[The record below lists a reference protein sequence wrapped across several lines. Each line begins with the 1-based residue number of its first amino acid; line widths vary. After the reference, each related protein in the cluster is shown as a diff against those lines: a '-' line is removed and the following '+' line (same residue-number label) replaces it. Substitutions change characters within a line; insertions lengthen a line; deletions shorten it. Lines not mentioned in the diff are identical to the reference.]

1 MSETITEGTHV
12 KENKINVSWIA
23 IRAGISRNRIKY
35 TEETLKKFAPTMAN
49 RPILKDHNATVDNA
63 VGLLT
68 NSASG
73 NGSEVSYSG
82 WVKEDGTKLL
92 EKIRDGRIKEVSI
105 GAIAGRLVKESDD
118 SDIMIAEDLVGLE
131 LSLTPTPGI
140 VGTSISQT
148 LESLKNG
155 KKAYLS
161 EDISLIR
168 EEEDEYV
175 CKDCDKEFPSQKALD
190 KHYEAEHE
198 EEEKEEEKISKDKFN
213 YLIGDLKK
221 QGLLKSFNLSYEQ
234 YMSEVNKMD
243 IKLQEELTA
252 SKEESKKLQEQV
264 NAFQASSKART
275 VEEYKKLAKEKGA
288 KERDVSSLSTEI
300 VELLIDELKSISSD
314 MTQGRIIRN
323 DATNLKVTETARY
336 GNGTALLFEDGVF
349 IETPMENSRGVAISC
364 DPARISK
371 DGVRWRMYKNPS
383 PSFI

>member
-12 KENKINVSWIA
+12 KENKINVSGIA

-190 KHYEAEHE
+190 KHYEEEHK
-198 EEEKEEEKISKDKFN
+198 EKEEEKISKDKFN

>member
-12 KENKINVSWIA
+12 KENKINVSGIA

-252 SKEESKKLQEQV
+252 SKEESKKLQERV
-264 NAFQASSKART
+264 NAFQASAKART